1 MSRLPR
7 FARTLVR
14 CRRGTAAVEAA
25 FVLPVLLLLLLGIL
39 EFGRMFWAQASLDF
53 AVQETARCAS
63 VRPDLCGTAEA
74 ASAYAAARI
83 AAVKIDRSAFTL
95 TDEACGKRVRAQV
108 QHRPILSSIL
118 PQAPTLTAD
127 FCRA

>member
-1 MSRLPR
+1 MSALSR
-7 FARTLVR
+7 FARRFVR
-14 CRRGTAAVEAA
+14 CRSGAAAVEAA

-39 EFGRMFWAQASLDF
+39 ELGRVFQAQSSLNF

-63 VRPDLCGTAEA
+63 VRPDVCGTPEA

-83 AAVKIDRSAFTL
+83 AATRIDASAFTL